1 MTDKVPNKNR
11 FAGVGN
17 QFDDSD
23 DEAKPITKTQK
34 KKEER
39 KVEAAPQKVAKVNN
53 QNQDMSGFN
62 VVNNQRP

>member
-1 MTDKVPNKNR
+1 MADKVAPKNR

-39 KVEAAPQKVAKVNN
+39 KVEAAPQKVIKVNN
-53 QNQDMSGFN
+53 QAMGEGGFN